1 MKGNPAFLM
10 AAASLA
16 LCANAAH
23 ATQAAKAACLTEAE
37 VEGVLVLVMPDIVR
51 EVVKTCRP
59 MLPATAYLTTT
70 GEALAAKFEAE
81 AAATESA
88 AFSGVAK
95 MVGADGK
102 DLPPDA
108 MAKVIKAV
116 VGPELSKEIKA
127 KDCPAIDRAL
137 GYLDPLPAR
146 NTSGL
151 ITLILKLSSADDSS
165 KGKSGKKKRS
175 EFPDICGPEGA

>member
-1 MKGNPAFLM
+1 MGNRVFLL
-10 AAASLA
+10 AAASMA

-23 ATQAAKAACLTEAE
+23 AAQAAEAACLTEAE
-37 VEGVLVLVMPDIVR
+37 VEGVLVLVMPDVVR
-51 EVVKTCRP
+51 ELAKICRP
-59 MLPATAYLTTT
+59 TLPGTAYLAAK
-70 GEALAAKFEAE
+70 GEALAAKFETEAE
-81 AAATESA
+81 TTSAAAL
-88 AFSGVAK
+88 SGITK

-116 VGPELSKEIKA
+116 VGPELSKEIKV
-127 KDCPAIDRAL
+127 KDCPAIDRVL

-151 ITLILKLSSADDSS
+151 VTLILKLSSTD
-165 KGKSGKKKRS
+165 SGKDTSGRKKDS
-175 EFPDICGPEGA
+175 GFPNICNATPA